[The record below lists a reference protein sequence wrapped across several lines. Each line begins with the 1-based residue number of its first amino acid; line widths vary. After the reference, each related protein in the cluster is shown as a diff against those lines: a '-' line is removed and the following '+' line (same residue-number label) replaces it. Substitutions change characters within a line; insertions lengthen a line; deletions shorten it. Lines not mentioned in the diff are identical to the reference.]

1 MVRPT
6 AVQKATALV
15 SQMTVEEAASQ
26 LRYDA
31 PAIEHL
37 GIKEYNW
44 WNEALHGIARA
55 GIATSFPQAIG
66 IGAAFDPQLTQELG
80 DVAATEARAK
90 YNAASAHGDRDI
102 YKGLTFWSPNIN
114 IFRDPRWGRGH
125 ETYGEDPFLTAE
137 QGKAYV
143 RGLQGEGKGDVL
155 KSAACAKHFAVHS
168 GPEGERH
175 RFDAI
180 ATPKDMEETYLPAFE
195 ALVTES
201 KVEAVMGAYNRTNG
215 EPCCGHSK
223 LMVETLRGK
232 WGFEGHFVSD
242 CWAISDFHQ
251 YHHVTDTPEESAALA
266 IKHGCD
272 VNCGNTYIYLM
283 KAYEMGLVS
292 EEDIR
297 TAAIHLFISR
307 YMLGEM
313 EGSEYDNIPYSVVEC
328 REHIAKA
335 HEATLKSCVLL
346 KNDGLLPLKK
356 DAIKTLGVIGPNAN
370 SRAALIGNYHGTS
383 SRYITIAEGLQD
395 AMGDDVRVLF
405 SEGSHLWK
413 DRTENLSKY
422 AGDLISEAVTV
433 AENSDVVVLVVGL
446 DETLEGEQGDTG
458 NSDASGDKIN
468 LLLPQPQRVLMDAVL
483 AVGKPTVIVSVAGSA
498 IDLGEPAEKANA
510 ILHVWYPGAR
520 GGKAVAE
527 LLLGKASPSGKLP
540 LTFYHNDQLDL
551 MPAFTDYSMKGRTY
565 RYFEHEPMFP
575 FGFGLTYGD
584 VSVKNAEVK
593 QKDCGCCV
601 ITAQVINNGSVDTQ
615 DVVQVYCQNEGT
627 PNATL
632 NPRLVAFKRIDC
644 PAGETVTVK
653 LHVNEKQLK
662 VVNEAGERV
671 MEGSPVFYVGMGQ
684 PDTMTEKLSGHKSVV
699 CKL

>member
-1 MVRPT
+1 MDRQT
-6 AVQKATALV
+6 AVLKARELV
-15 SQMTVEEAASQ
+15 AQMTVEEAASQ

-31 PAIEHL
+31 PALERL
-37 GIKEYNW
+37 GVKEYNW
-44 WNEALHGIARA
+44 WNEALHGVARA

-66 IGAAFDPQLTQELG
+66 IAAAFDPELTQELG
-80 DVAATEARAK
+80 DAAATEARAK
-90 YNAASAHGDRDI
+90 YNTASAHGDRDI

-137 QGKAYV
+137 LGKAYV

-175 RFDAI
+175 RFDAV

-195 ALVTES
+195 ALVKEA

-232 WGFEGHFVSD
+232 WGFEGHYVSD

-266 IKHGCD
+266 IKNGCD

-297 TAAIHLFISR
+297 TAAIHLFTTR

-313 EGSEYDNIPYSVVEC
+313 QGSEYDSITYDAVEC
-328 REHIAKA
+328 KAHLDKA
-335 HEATLKSCVLL
+335 HEAALKSCVLL

-356 DAIKTLGVIGPNAN
+356 ENLKTLGVIGPNAN
-370 SRAALIGNYHGTS
+370 SRAALVGNYHGTS
-383 SRYITIAEGLQD
+383 SRYITVAEGLQD
-395 AMGDDVRVLF
+395 ALEDEVRVLC

-422 AGDLISEAVTV
+422 AGDRLAEAVTV
-433 AENSDVVVLVVGL
+433 AENSDAVVLVVGL

-458 NSDASGDKIN
+458 NSDASGDKVD
-468 LLLPQPQRVLMDAVL
+468 LLLPKAQRDLMDAVL
-483 AVGKPTVIVSVAGSA
+483 AVGKPTVICLMAGSS
-498 IDLGEPAEKANA
+498 IDLGAAAGKANA
-510 ILHVWYPGAR
+510 ILHTWYPGAR
-520 GGKAVAE
+520 GGRAVAQ
-527 LLLGKASPSGKLP
+527 LLLGQASPSGKLP
-540 LTFYHNDQLDL
+540 LTFYRNEQLAL

-584 VSVKNAEVK
+584 VSVTAASVK
-593 QKDCGCCV
+593 QKACGCCV
-601 ITAQVINNGSVDTQ
+601 ITAEVTNHSSVCTQ
-615 DVVQVYCQNEGT
+615 EVVQVYCQNEGSES
-627 PNATL
+627 ATL
-632 NPRLVAFKRIDC
+632 NPRLAAFKRIDC
-644 PAGETVTVK
+644 LAGETVTVK
-653 LHVNEKQLK
+653 LHVNEEQLK
-662 VVNEAGERV
+662 VVNVNGERV
-671 MEGSPVFYVGMGQ
+671 MEGTPVFYVGMGQ
-684 PDTMTEKLSGHKSVV
+684 PDALTEKLTGHKSII
-699 CKL
+699 CKP